1 VLVFVDES
9 YDDGGAVRARS
20 TFAALAIQERRYREF
35 DMKLF
40 DLKRHFWKV
49 ANPYDM
55 ELKGRKLLSERAL
68 TLPKNRDFIEQFIT
82 LCKEVGAVFFAV
94 VQEGT
99 FTLASESNKLPN
111 LYRTVMRRVNTF
123 MEDKYAE
130 HQAIFFFDGI
140 DHKTNEKIAIS
151 FNNFMYRHHWG
162 QASKNILPTPFFCD
176 SVVSPGIQI
185 ADVLAYCVNQRY
197 GGRRGYLED
206 IFQKFRELAY
216 NHADPDEG
224 FTLWG
229 ICMVK
234 PDEPATVLEKSVLLV
249 KDDSVALMEQVI
261 VEGAESEERQSK
273 TETGDPEGP
282 ATPPVR

>member
-1 VLVFVDES
+1 MLVFVDES
-9 YDDGGAVRARS
+9 YHAGTDPNAKS
-20 TFAALAIQERRYREF
+20 TFSAVLIQERRYREF

-40 DLKRHFWKV
+40 DLKKHFWKV

-55 ELKGRKLLSERAL
+55 ELKGRQLLSSRAL
-68 TLPKNRDFIEQFIT
+68 NLPKHRDFVEQFIT

-94 VQEGT
+94 VQDGI
-99 FTLASESNKLPN
+99 FPLASESNRLPN
-111 LYRTVMRRVNTF
+111 LYRSLVRRINTF
-123 MEDKYAE
+123 MADKYPD
-130 HQAIFFFDGI
+130 HQAVLFFDGI
-140 DHKTNEKIAIS
+140 DHRTNQKIAIS

-176 SVVSPGIQI
+176 SEVSPGIQI

-206 IFQKFRELAY
+206 IFLQFRELSY
-216 NHADPDEG
+216 NHEDPDEN

-229 ICMVK
+229 IQMVK
-234 PDEPATVLEKSVLLV
+234 PDEPTSVVTTESTLLIT
-249 KDDSVALMEQVI
+249 DGMVAM
-261 VEGAESEERQSK
+261 AEETQIK
-273 TETGDPEGP
+273 TETGGSGEP